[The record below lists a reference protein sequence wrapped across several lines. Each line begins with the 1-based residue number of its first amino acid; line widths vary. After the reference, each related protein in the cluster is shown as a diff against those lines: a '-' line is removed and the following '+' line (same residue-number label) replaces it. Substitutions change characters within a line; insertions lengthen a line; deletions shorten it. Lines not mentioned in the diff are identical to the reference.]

1 MFLDKGNILSE
12 LNKFACLPGVMYV
25 SLYSREGMGKTRLI
39 QEFSSGKKF
48 FTLKRQL
55 FFIRK
60 ILYFSATPAPG
71 N

>member
-39 QEFSSGKKF
+39 QEFSSGKKV
-48 FTLKRQL
+48 
-55 FFIRK
+55 
-60 ILYFSATPAPG
+60 LYFKAAAVL
-71 N
+71 